1 MESSVATLPR
11 PHRAASTEVSTATTP
26 WVLYAVLFSSTCIVV
41 GLIWDISWHM
51 TVGRDTLW
59 TAPHVLE
66 QIGASVAG
74 LSCGWLVLKTT
85 FAGSAAERD
94 RSVRF
99 WGFRGPLGA
108 WICIWGALA
117 MIASVPFDNWWH
129 NAYGLDVRIL
139 SPPHMVLAAG
149 MMAIQLGAMIM
160 ALGAQNRQNA
170 EPQDDGGPAN
180 PAGEPHFGL
189 MYVYAGGVFVAMTA
203 IIASEFIDRAN
214 LMHGSTFYKAT
225 AGIFPLLLL
234 AVARGSTLRWPATIT
249 AAVYMG
255 ILAVMIWILQLFPAT
270 PKLAPI
276 YNPVTHM
283 VPIAFPLLLVVP
295 AFALDLL
302 MQRFRDRRD
311 WVLAAAA
318 GIVFVAI
325 MLAVHWFWA
334 EFMLSPAAQNYVFA
348 ADQWA
353 YMNRL
358 GSWQYEY
365 WTLDTNAVGNWSPL
379 LFAQGIGIA
388 VVIGI
393 LSSRVGLAW
402 GNWMRR
408 VQR

>member
-1 MESSVATLPR
+1 MEASVATLPR
-11 PHRAASTEVSTATTP
+11 LRQAARTEVRTATTP

-74 LSCGWLVLKTT
+74 LACGWLVLKTT
-85 FAGSAAERD
+85 FAGSADQRAQ
-94 RSVRF
+94 SVRF

-117 MIASVPFDNWWH
+117 MIGSVPFDNWWH
-129 NAYGLDVRIL
+129 NAYGLDVRIV
-139 SPPHMVLAAG
+139 SPPHVVLIMG

-160 ALGAQNRQNA
+160 ALGAQNRADVERA
-170 EPQDDGGPAN
+170 ERRS
-180 PAGEPHFGL
+180 GL
-189 MYVYAGGVFVAMTA
+189 MYLYAAGIFVAMAA
-203 IIASEFIDRAN
+203 IFATEYINNAN
-214 LMHGSTFYKAT
+214 VMHGSTFYKVT
-225 AGIFPLLLL
+225 AGVFPLLLL
-234 AVARGSTLRWPATIT
+234 AVARGSKLRWPATIT

-255 ILAVMIWILQLFPAT
+255 IFVVMIWILQLFPAT

-276 YNPVTHM
+276 YNPVTRM
-283 VPIAFPLLLVVP
+283 VPIAFPLLLVIP
-295 AFALDLL
+295 AVALDLL
-302 MQRFRDRRD
+302 MHRFRDRRD

-318 GIVFVAI
+318 GVAFVAI

-334 EFMLSPAAQNYVFA
+334 EFMLSPAARNHVFA

-353 YMNRL
+353 YMSRL
-358 GSWQYEY
+358 GPWRYEY
-365 WTLDTNAVGNWSPL
+365 WTLDLDAAGKWSPL
-379 LFAQGIGIA
+379 LFARGMGIA
-388 VVIGI
+388 LVIGI

-402 GNWMRR
+402 GSWMRR